1 MTREAGRQKRFGWKY
16 FPYAVLKVYI
26 GRQEAILKCGG
37 RCFSFITDSMILD
50 SSVVEHSAVNRR
62 VVGSSPTRG
71 VMKTFHRR
79 RFMECFYLYKSPGR
93 LSGVFDYYN
102 ERR

>member
-1 MTREAGRQKRFGWKY
+1 MTREAGRQKKTRSWSFGWKY

-26 GRQEAILKCGG
+26 GHQEAILKCGG

-71 VMKTFHRR
+71 VLKKSVKLVFTDFL
-79 RFMECFYLYKSPGR
+79 LYK
-93 LSGVFDYYN
+93 LN
-102 ERR
+102 

>member
-1 MTREAGRQKRFGWKY
+1 MTREAGRQKKTRSWSFGWKY

-26 GRQEAILKCGG
+26 GHQEAILKCGG
-37 RCFSFITDSMILD
+37 RRFSFITDSMILD

-71 VMKTFHRR
+71 VMK
-79 RFMECFYLYKSPGR
+79 
-93 LSGVFDYYN
+93 N
-102 ERR
+102 EGAIGK

>member
-1 MTREAGRQKRFGWKY
+1 MTREAGRQKKTRSWSFGWKY

-26 GRQEAILKCGG
+26 GHQEAILKCGG

-62 VVGSSPTRG
+62 VVGSNPTRG
-71 VMKTFHRR
+71 A
-79 RFMECFYLYKSPGR
+79 KSFKRGSFLMIGMR
-93 LSGVFDYYN
+93 AYSSAG
-102 ERR
+102 

>member
-1 MTREAGRQKRFGWKY
+1 MTREARRQENGLGWKY

-26 GRQEAILKCGG
+26 GHQEAILMCGG
-37 RCFSFITDSMILD
+37 RCFSSIIDSIILD

-71 VMKTFHRR
+71 VLEEVRKTSVYGLF
-79 RFMECFYLYKSPGR
+79 
-93 LSGVFDYYN
+93 VI
-102 ERR
+102 

>member
-1 MTREAGRQKRFGWKY
+1 MTREAGRQKKTRSWSFGWKY

-26 GRQEAILKCGG
+26 GHQEAILECVEAGV
-37 RCFSFITDSMILD
+37 FSSIKDSIVLD

-71 VMKTFHRR
+71 VMK
-79 RFMECFYLYKSPGR
+79 
-93 LSGVFDYYN
+93 N
-102 ERR
+102 ENIS